1 MGRKSKIEKLPAEVQ
16 RKILK
21 ERIEGKTLREVEKE
35 LKDQGYDIN
44 YENIR
49 RWEKKY
55 EGAVKYMILKGGEIS
70 EEDLLNSLKFTLQ
83 NLNVTY
89 THLQSVLSRL
99 SSQEMDIDLL
109 ERHLRLVAEAMQ
121 VNTRAMNAVYKA
133 LSIQEILDRR
143 KEKAIEKI
151 EEEGKRRGI
160 DPEFLET
167 IRRELYGI

>member
-1 MGRKSKIEKLPAEVQ
+1 MGRKSKIEKLPLELQ
-16 RKILK
+16 KEILQK
-21 ERIEGKTLREVEKE
+21 RIEGKTLKEVEKE
-35 LKDQGYDIN
+35 LKEKGYDVN

-55 EGAVKYMILKGGEIS
+55 EGAVKYMVLKGGQIS

-83 NLNVTY
+83 NLSVTY
-89 THLQSVLSRL
+89 AHLQSVLSRF

-133 LSIQEILDRR
+133 ISIQEALDRR
-143 KEKAIEKI
+143 REKVARKI
-151 EEEGKRRGI
+151 EEEGKKRGV
-160 DPEFLET
+160 DPEFLKLVKEE
-167 IRRELYGI
+167 IYGL